1 MNVQKKLNIVHIVL
15 LIIDILVIPI
25 VGFFQGFLSPNTFIA
40 VLSTV
45 LLAHPLIYLI
55 MMLIKTSLIT
65 EYEAPKFMPLCMV
78 LTILLGCLL
87 WYCFFHIT
95 FVFANTIA
103 LWYGLVLL
111 AFSLPYIV
119 YKIATKISDLKKK
132 NQKGPKFLKK

>member
-15 LIIDILVIPI
+15 LIIDILVILI